1 MRPAWRLAITNFSA
15 RRSRSLLLVATVAL
29 STALIA
35 AVACALES
43 INDAIAS
50 QVDATVGTADVRI
63 RPATSGKTFD
73 AAILEQ
79 AQHWPNVAKAE
90 GRSQGM
96 ITLSV
101 ERDVFSPMSDGT
113 GFTRKKQRFVGN
125 ALATGF
131 SDKPEDIRIPLWEG
145 RYASSPG
152 EIVIDAT
159 LARHL
164 SWEKQRAKAAKERL
178 GVARK
183 SERDLLVGTPPS
195 IPENVLDADEAARL
209 NAGVGVRL
217 GDDVMVLQQALPP
230 MNISA
235 ILSNPRRA
243 ANLAAAAG
251 STFQLPG
258 LKGLFKKPI
267 PLKVVGIAAPPP
279 LGGRF
284 QCYTTLDTLNAL
296 TDAKGQL
303 SEIGIS
309 VKGLSPAAFVEQHK
323 YVDGA
328 DDAAQR
334 VPATV
339 LMQTTEKITSGL
351 DKNVAAGRLGF
362 YLAVTMAFLAAAFI
376 ITTGMTT
383 NVTERERELG
393 VLRCIGATRW
403 QLAEN
408 QLVGGLLVGVLGAL
422 AGLPLGIALAALI
435 VELLKRQMSLSLTL
449 PPMGLAVAC
458 IGAILSGLIGA
469 AYPAWRAARVPPL
482 KALTSR
488 ADVPRIRGILKLLAF
503 GLLGAAIHI
512 GVITIPHDGQRVFWS
527 YATFGLP
534 ALMIGYFLLSVPV
547 TLAVCAIFGN
557 AVTKLLRL
565 PSHVLARTLRA
576 TPYRHGFTA
585 GAMMGGLALM
595 VALWT
600 QGGAVQRDWLGKIEF
615 PDAFVT
621 GLNLTEESQQ
631 LVNAMPFVQ
640 ETCAIAMKPVET
652 DAFGVHAL
660 QKYKTTF
667 LAFEPRP
674 FFRMAKLQW
683 LQGNEEEAARKLE
696 AGGAVI
702 VAREFFVAQGM
713 GLGDTFKCR
722 VDDKDHEFEIVG
734 VVTSPGL
741 EVVSKFFNVGEDFVD
756 QAMHAVFGSR
766 KDLKEKLGSESVHLI
781 QIAFKPG
788 VNDEDAITEIR
799 TSLVG
804 AGILDAGSGRRVK
817 NEIMTFVHGVLM
829 ATSIIAVAAMLVA
842 SLGVANLIIAGITAR
857 QFEFGVLRALGASR
871 GLVTRLVMGEAI
883 LIAISACILG
893 TVMGCQGALGA
904 KRVDELLFGIQ
915 VHFKPPFTAIAWGC
929 GAVLLLTLG
938 AAAPALWSLAKRR
951 PRELLGALRG

>member
-15 RRSRSLLLVATVAL
+15 RRSRSLLLVATVAF

-43 INDAIAS
+43 INSAIAS

-63 RPATSGKTFD
+63 RPATGGKTFD
-73 AAILEQ
+73 GTVLDLVKEWA
-79 AQHWPNVAKAE
+79 NVAKAE
-90 GRSQGM
+90 GRTQGM
-96 ITLSV
+96 ITLSI
-101 ERDVFSPMSDGT
+101 EREVLAPNGDGV
-113 GFTRKKQRFVGN
+113 GFARKKQRFTGN

-131 SDKPEDIRIPLWEG
+131 SDRPEDIRIPLWEG
-145 RYASSPG
+145 RYPSSPG

-164 SWEKQRAKAAKERL
+164 SWERQRARAAKERL
-178 GVARK
+178 GIAQR
-183 SERDLLVGTPPS
+183 SGRDLLDSPPPI
-195 IPENVLDADEAARL
+195 IPEGTLDADEAERL
-209 NAGVGVRL
+209 NSGVGVRL
-217 GDDVMVLQQALPP
+217 GDEVLVLQQALPP

-235 ILSNPRRA
+235 VLSNPRRA

-258 LKGLFKKPI
+258 LKGLFKKPT

-284 QCYTTLDTLNAL
+284 QCYLTLETLNSL

-303 SEIGIS
+303 TEIGIT
-309 VKGLSPAAFVEQHK
+309 VREISPADFVDRHK

-328 DDAAQR
+328 PDGANR
-334 VPATV
+334 VPSSV
-339 LMQTTEKITSGL
+339 LLQTTEKITSGL
-351 DKNVAAGRLGF
+351 DKNVAASRLGF

-383 NVTERERELG
+383 SVTERERELG
-393 VLRCIGATRW
+393 VLRCIGGTRW

-422 AGLPLGIALAALI
+422 SGLPLGMTLAALI
-435 VELLKRQMSLSLTL
+435 VQLLKSQMSLSLTL
-449 PPMGLAVAC
+449 PPTGLVVAFAGAV
-458 IGAILSGLIGA
+458 LSGLLGA

-488 ADVPRIRGILKLLAF
+488 AEVPRLTGILQMLAF
-503 GLLGAAIHI
+503 GLLGAAIHVV
-512 GVITIPHDGQRVFWS
+512 VISVSRDGQRVFWA
-527 YATFGLP
+527 YATIGLP
-534 ALMIGYFLLSVPV
+534 ALMTGYFVLSVPV
-547 TLAVCAIFGN
+547 TLAVTHLCGSL
-557 AVTKLLRL
+557 VTRL
-565 PSHVLARTLRA
+565 FALPPRVLVRTIRA

-621 GLNLTEESQQ
+621 GLNLSEESQQ
-631 LVNAMPFVQ
+631 LVNSLPFVQ

-652 DAFGVHAL
+652 DAFGVRAL

-683 LQGNEEEAARKLE
+683 LQGNEAEATRRLE

-713 GLGDTFKCR
+713 GLGDTFTCR
-722 VDDKDHEFEIVG
+722 VDDKEHRFEIVG

-766 KDLKEKLGSESVHLI
+766 RDLKEKLGSESVHLI

-788 VNDEDAITEIR
+788 VNDEEAISEIR

-817 NEIMTFVHGVLM
+817 NEIMTFVNGVLM
-829 ATSIIAVAAMLVA
+829 ASSIIAIAAMLVA

-857 QFEFGVLRALGASR
+857 QFEFGVLRAVGASR
-871 GLVTRLVMGEAI
+871 GLVTRLVLAEVV
-883 LIAISACILG
+883 LIAISACFLG
-893 TVMGCQGALGA
+893 TLMGLQGALGG
-904 KRVDELLFGIQ
+904 KRVDELLYGIQ
-915 VHFKPPFTAIAWGC
+915 VTFRPPIGAIAAGC
-929 GAVLLLTLG
+929 GAVLALTLA
-938 AAAPALWSLAKRR
+938 AAAPALWSLARRR

>member
-1 MRPAWRLAITNFSA
+1 MRAAWRLAITNFYA

-29 STALIA
+29 SSALIA
-35 AVACALES
+35 AVACAIES
-43 INDAIAS
+43 INGAIAS
-50 QVDATVGTADVRI
+50 QVDATVGTADVRV
-63 RPATSGKTFD
+63 RPATGGKTFD
-73 AAILEQ
+73 AAILDRVKRWE
-79 AQHWPNVAKAE
+79 NVARAE
-90 GRSQGM
+90 GRAQGM
-96 ITLSV
+96 VTLSV
-101 ERDVFSPMSDGT
+101 EREVLVANGDGV
-113 GFTRKKQRFVGN
+113 GFARKKQRFVGN

-131 SDKPEDIRIPLWEG
+131 SEKPEDIRIPLWEG
-145 RYASSPG
+145 RYASAPG

-164 SWEKQRAKAAKERL
+164 SWEKQRAKASRQRL
-178 GVARK
+178 GVAQKGGR
-183 SERDLLVGTPPS
+183 EMLRGAAPS
-195 IPENVLDADEAARL
+195 IPEGTLDGEEAERL

-217 GDDVMVLQQALPP
+217 GDEVFVLQQALPP

-235 ILSNPRRA
+235 ILSNPKRA

-251 STFQLPG
+251 TTFQLPG
-258 LKGLFKKPI
+258 LKGLFKKPVA
-267 PLKVVGIAAPPP
+267 LKVVGIAAPPP

-284 QCYTTLDTLNAL
+284 QCYTTLETLNAL

-303 SEIGIS
+303 TEIGIR
-309 VKGLSPAAFVEQHK
+309 VEGLTPAEFVERHK
-323 YVDGA
+323 YVES
-328 DDAAQR
+328 AASAGER
-334 VPATV
+334 VPSEV
-339 LMQTTEKITSGL
+339 MLQTTEKITSGL
-351 DKNVAAGRLGF
+351 DKNVAASRLGF

-383 NVTERERELG
+383 SVTERERELG
-393 VLRCIGATRW
+393 VLRCIGGTRW
-403 QLAEN
+403 QLAES
-408 QLVGGLLVGVLGAL
+408 QLAGGLIVGVLGAM
-422 AGLPLGIALAALI
+422 AGVPMGVGLAALI
-435 VELLKRQMSLSLTL
+435 VEVLKREMSLSLTL
-449 PPMGLAVAC
+449 PTAGLVVAFAGAVM
-458 IGAILSGLIGA
+458 SGLMGA
-469 AYPAWRAARVPPL
+469 AYPAWRAARVAPL

-488 ADVPRIRGILKLLAF
+488 AEVPRLAGVMKMLGF
-503 GLLGAAIHI
+503 GVLGAAIHVA
-512 GVITIPHDGQRVFWS
+512 VITVSQDGQRVFWL
-527 YATFGLP
+527 YATLGLP
-534 ALMIGYFLLSVPV
+534 ALMIGYFVLSVPV
-547 TLAVCAIFGN
+547 MLGVTAVLGGVVTRVFG
-557 AVTKLLRL
+557 L
-565 PSHVLARTLRA
+565 PPRVLVRTVRA

-621 GLNLTEESQQ
+621 GLNLSEESQA
-631 LVNAMPFVQ
+631 LVNAMPFVD
-640 ETCAIAMKPVET
+640 ETCAIAMKAVET
-652 DAFGVHAL
+652 DAFGVRAL

-683 LQGNEEEAARKLE
+683 LQGNEEEATRRLE

-702 VAREFFVAQGM
+702 VAREFYVAQGM

-722 VDDKDHEFEIVG
+722 VDEKEHEFEIVG

-766 KDLKEKLGSESVHLI
+766 RDLKEKLGSESVHLI

-788 VNDEDAITEIR
+788 VDDEAAIGEIR

-817 NEIMTFVHGVLM
+817 NEIMGFVSGVLM
-829 ATSIIAVAAMLVA
+829 ASSVIAVAAMLVA

-857 QFEFGVLRALGASR
+857 QFEFGVLRAVGATR
-871 GLVTRLVMGEAI
+871 GLVTRLVLGEVV
-883 LIAISACILG
+883 LIAISASVLG
-893 TVMGCQGALGA
+893 TLMGLQGALGG

-915 VHFKPPFTAIAWGC
+915 VNFRPPVGAIAVGC
-929 GAVLLLTLG
+929 GAVLVLTMG
-938 AAAPALWSLAKRR
+938 AAAPALWALAKRR

>member
-43 INDAIAS
+43 INAAIVS
-50 QVDATVGTADVRI
+50 QVDATVGTADVRV
-63 RPATSGKTFD
+63 RPATGGKTFD

-79 AQHWPNVAKAE
+79 VKQWGDVAKAE
-90 GRSQGM
+90 GRTQGM

-101 ERDVFSPMSDGT
+101 EREVLMPVSEGP

-145 RYASSPG
+145 RYASGPG

-159 LARHL
+159 LARHM

-178 GVARK
+178 GVAQK
-183 SERDLLVGTPPS
+183 NGRDLLSGAPPS
-195 IPENVLDADEAARL
+195 VPEGVLDAEEAGRL

-217 GDDVMVLQQALPP
+217 GDEVMVLQQALPP
-230 MNISA
+230 INFQA
-235 ILSNPRRA
+235 VLSNPGRA
-243 ANLAAAAG
+243 AKLAAASG
-251 STFQLPG
+251 TTFQLPG
-258 LKGLFKKPI
+258 LKGLFKKPV

-284 QCYTTLDTLNAL
+284 QCYMTLETLNAL

-303 SEIGIS
+303 TEIGIG
-309 VKGLSPAAFVEQHK
+309 VAGVTPAEFVERHK
-323 YVDGA
+323 CVDGA
-328 DDAAQR
+328 ADPGER
-334 VPATV
+334 VPSAV

-351 DKNVAAGRLGF
+351 DKNVAASRLGF

-383 NVTERERELG
+383 SVTERERELG
-393 VLRCIGATRW
+393 VLRCIGGTRW

-408 QLVGGLLVGVLGAL
+408 QLAGGLIVGVLGAVVGVPIGVGL
-422 AGLPLGIALAALI
+422 ASLI
-435 VELLKRQMSLSLTL
+435 VLLLKKEMSLTL
-449 PPMGLAVAC
+449 TLPAAGLAVAFA
-458 IGAILSGLIGA
+458 GAVVSGLIGA

-488 ADVPRIRGILKLLAF
+488 AEVPRLAGVLKFLAF

-512 GVITIPHDGQRVFWS
+512 AVISFSHDGQTVFWS
-527 YATFGLP
+527 YATVGLP
-534 ALMIGYFLLSVPV
+534 ALMIGYFVLSVPV
-547 TLAVCAIFGN
+547 TLGVTVLLGGTVTRAFG
-557 AVTKLLRL
+557 L
-565 PSHVLARTLRA
+565 PPQVLIRTIRA

-621 GLNLTEESQQ
+621 GLNLSEESQQ
-631 LVNAMPFVQ
+631 LVNALPFVQ

-652 DAFGVHAL
+652 DAFGVRAL

-683 LQGNEEEAARKLE
+683 LQGNEEEATRRLE

-722 VDDKDHEFEIVG
+722 VDDQEHEFEIVG

-766 KDLKEKLGSESVHLI
+766 RDLKEKLGSESVHLI

-788 VNDEDAITEIR
+788 VNDEEAIGEIR
-799 TSLVG
+799 ANLVG
-804 AGILDAGSGRRVK
+804 AGILDAGSGRKVK
-817 NEIMTFVHGVLM
+817 NEIMAFVSGVLL
-829 ATSIIAVAAMLVA
+829 ASSVIAIAAMLVA

-857 QFEFGVLRALGASR
+857 QFEFGVLRAVGASR
-871 GLVTRLVMGEAI
+871 GLVTRLVLAEAV
-883 LIAISACILG
+883 LIAISASALG
-893 TVMGCQGALGA
+893 TMMGLQGALGA

-915 VHFKPPFTAIAWGC
+915 VQFRPPIAAIAAGC
-929 GAVLLLTLG
+929 AAVLILTLG